1 MSAQRPASPELG
13 ADDVADA
20 RYPNT
25 ARIWNYQL
33 GGRDNFPVDRKAS
46 DAANAMVR
54 DISVPTGEDAAHD
67 GRHLLQRMVDYMLGQ
82 GLGQFL
88 DLGSGPRPR
97 RSTPATTSH
106 TSPASGWCSSRSRWR
121 LASCA
126 RGSPE
131 GAPEPEPVPEV
142 PVEPVPG
149 AATEP
154 EAPWFRVKPLPA
166 HAEPQVAGCQETGM
180 RVVIGC
186 GGCAG
191 SAP

>member
-1 MSAQRPASPELG
+1 
-13 ADDVADA
+13 V
-20 RYPNT
+20 
-25 ARIWNYQL
+25 
-33 GGRDNFPVDRKAS
+33 
-46 DAANAMVR
+46 
-54 DISVPTGEDAAHD
+54 
-67 GRHLLQRMVDYMLGQ
+67 
-82 GLGQFL
+82 
-88 DLGSGPRPR
+88 PRPR
-97 RSTPATTSH
+97 LRPA
-106 TSPASGWCSSRSRWR
+106 AAALNSGYQ
-121 LASCA
+121 LAYLTGAGLVLVAIAVAVSFLRA
-126 RGSPE
+126 WVPQ

-166 HAEPQVAGCQETGM
+166 HAEAQVVGCQETGM

>member
-33 GGRDNFPVDRKAS
+33 GGKDNFPVDRKAS
-46 DAANAMVR
+46 DAPNAMVR
-54 DISVPTGEDAAHD
+54 DISAPTGEDAAHD
-67 GRHLLQRMVDYMLGQ
+67 GRPLAPADG
-82 GLGQFL
+82 GLHARAGPPPV
-88 DLGSGPRPR
+88 PRPR
-97 RSTPATTSH
+97 LRPA
-106 TSPASGWCSSRSRWR
+106 AAALNSGYH
-121 LASCA
+121 LAYLTGAGLVLVPIAVAVSFLRA
-126 RGSPE
+126 RVPE

-142 PVEPVPG
+142 PAEPVPG

-166 HAEPQVAGCQETGM
+166 YAEAQVAGCQETGM